1 VYVLEVAADGTQ
13 DLAGPLYRQ
22 PTYLLA
28 EHWRFLRGDITYRVE
43 RWSVSFG
50 ESVNQL
56 LITDRVE
63 YIPVV
68 MFSLRGCLC
77 GQNCLKLGDISAD
90 KISRGMG

>member
-1 VYVLEVAADGTQ
+1 M
-13 DLAGPLYRQ
+13 
-22 PTYLLA
+22 
-28 EHWRFLRGDITYRVE
+28 
-43 RWSVSFG
+43 SFG

-68 MFSLRGCLC
+68 MFSLRGCLY

-90 KISRGMG
+90 KISRGNGLTLIWQELLTAFGRNFEGVMVEELKKCSPQGS